1 MAKTGIRAPRV
12 QTEAPLE
19 DLRGMHEQGR
29 CYVPAVSTD
38 YWSFSSIGTIKSNGW
53 IFPAL
58 VGTCKGERVPG
69 DGGTQGPTSTLL
81 SETPVQLMSTSFQA
95 TSSVEKPGDPEVQ
108 AGCWPRILTFWKKDK
123 KRLAAPSL
131 ELPQEAS
138 IEQDPSALVRL
149 GCHRCQHITHPIFGL
164 VASLRSLVRVG

>member
-1 MAKTGIRAPRV
+1 MVIGVLRRPRLLGYQGIFMAKTGIRAPRV

-69 DGGTQGPTSTLL
+69 DGGT
-81 SETPVQLMSTSFQA
+81 
-95 TSSVEKPGDPEVQ
+95 
-108 AGCWPRILTFWKKDK
+108 PRSNLYAFI
-123 KRLAAPSL
+123 
-131 ELPQEAS
+131 
-138 IEQDPSALVRL
+138 
-149 GCHRCQHITHPIFGL
+149 
-164 VASLRSLVRVG
+164 